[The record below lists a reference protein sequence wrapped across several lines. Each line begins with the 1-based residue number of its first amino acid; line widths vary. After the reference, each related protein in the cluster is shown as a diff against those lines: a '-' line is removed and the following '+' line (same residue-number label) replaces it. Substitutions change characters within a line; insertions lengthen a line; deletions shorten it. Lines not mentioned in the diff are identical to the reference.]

1 MKKVL
6 ALVAAVMLTS
16 AAFAEKVV
24 EVGLK
29 GGVLLN
35 AGTKSYYDDES
46 QDEGRKMSVGGDI
59 GIFGHF
65 GLVEIGSG
73 ALSLQPELFFS
84 IANGLKY
91 EVDMFGYSYKD
102 TYKFNTLDIAVLIGY
117 DIPLGKARLTPFLGP
132 KLGFAVGKIKDV
144 VETDGDKET
153 YTDTKAKGVGFGLDF
168 GVGFAVPLGHFV
180 LGADVRYG
188 IDFTKFKET
197 YDGEDTG
204 MKMRRGALGINL
216 TAGYRF

>member
-6 ALVAAVMLTS
+6 ALVAAAMLTT

-29 GGVLLN
+29 GGLLLN
-35 AGTKSYYDDES
+35 AGTKAYIGDTKVD
-46 QDEGRKMSVGGDI
+46 GTKMSVGGDI

-65 GLVEIGSG
+65 GLAEIGSG

-84 IANGLKY
+84 IANGLKQ
-91 EVDMFGYSYKD
+91 DFGFFDATLKQ
-102 TYKFNTLDIAVLIGY
+102 NTLDIAVLLGY

-132 KLGFAVGKIKDV
+132 KLGFAIGKGKMV
-144 VETDGDKET
+144 VDGVKGENPEKT
-153 YTDTKAKGVGFGLDF
+153 KGVGFGLDF

-188 IDFTKFKET
+188 IDFTKFKV
-197 YDGEDTG
+197 DGDDDG
-204 MKMRRGALGINL
+204 RKIRRGALGINL